1 MAVTISASDVTTAY
15 PATAAVDSTM
25 MDGFIALVDQADA
38 CLDANG
44 VSVVLQTSI
53 KVAAVAHLATQ
64 SIDQSS
70 VKSAGSA
77 TGASVTYKDSRTTPQ
92 WALLKSL
99 DQYGCVTSLLDDGSG
114 IDVFFGSTVGH
125 YESS

>member
-1 MAVTISASDVTTAY
+1 MAVTITASDVTTAY
-15 PATAAVDSTM
+15 PATASVDSTM

-44 VSVVLQTSI
+44 VSDDLQKSI
-53 KVAAVAHLATQ
+53 KVAGVAHLA
-64 SIDQSS
+64 SKSLDQSG

-77 TGASVTYKDSRTTPQ
+77 TGANVTYKDSHTTPQ

-99 DQYGCVTSLLDDGSG
+99 DQYACVTSLLDSGSG
-114 IDVFFGSTVGH
+114 MDFFIGSTSGG
-125 YESS
+125 YDE